1 MNLYTHACSSG
12 ISACILFSRLPNTE
26 EYRRMPRTAFQ
37 PFPIVLLYPEPL
49 STTTPTQLRTPSM
62 PPNLRSAIPKTLS
75 RPLDSRGV
83 FYCPSC
89 ATWRRTFST
98 RRNNHHRT
106 STSTTSTGS
115 SPPRRGGQGR
125 HNQRHEFTTAAS
137 SSVVNAGKN
146 VPPRFRELYA
156 ALNRVG
162 DVAPERVNLSRLQL
176 ALRGLEV
183 EEPLVRVAGELFRL
197 PGREGKR
204 RGEYGLIC

>member
-12 ISACILFSRLPNTE
+12 ISACILFRLP
-26 EYRRMPRTAFQ
+26 RKSKWRMPRTAFQ
-37 PFPIVLLYPEPL
+37 PFPVVLLLPL
-49 STTTPTQLRTPSM
+49 TSTTTPTKLRTPSM

-89 ATWRRTFST
+89 ATWRRTLST

-106 STSTTSTGS
+106 STSTSTTATGS
-115 SPPRRGGQGR
+115 IAPRRGGQGR
-125 HNQRHEFTTAAS
+125 HNQRYEFTTAAS

-146 VPPRFRELYA
+146 VPLRFRELCA

-183 EEPLVRVAGELFRL
+183 EEPLVRVAGKLFL
-197 PGREGKR
+197 LVWKGRGTH
-204 RGEYGLIC
+204 GLIC